1 MQCKEETAE
10 METQRKNVHAETLHA
25 DETPPLKDFEQ
36 KTNER
41 IICRS
46 RRKMTAM
53 ARLPSGNISEN
64 CVSGC

>member
-36 KTNER
+36 STLTK
-41 IICRS
+41 
-46 RRKMTAM
+46 RR
-53 ARLPSGNISEN
+53 R
-64 CVSGC
+64 